1 MEKNE
6 FCNKIFKCKF
16 KKSLCPIIG
25 YYEVVYNLWKKDLDK
40 NKKKRMHKYS
50 LNEKEIKTHG
60 KI

>member
-16 KKSLCPIIG
+16 KKSLSPIIA
-25 YYEVVYNLWKKDLDK
+25 YYEVVYNVWKKDIDK

-50 LNEKEIKTHG
+50 LNEKEIKTHV
-60 KI
+60 KV